1 MKIYKSDFF
10 RQSKFKFDFY
20 QKIENINEWEV
31 LAKQFN
37 SNIFLLNNEK
47 EKKIPKIIHQI
58 WIGPKKLPKRYK
70 KWMDSWLFYNPSFE
84 YKLWLEK
91 DIDNISLKN
100 REIYDKTQCI
110 GSKSDIARYE
120 ILNLYGGIYVD
131 TDFECLKKIPN
142 VLLEFDFVSS
152 TIFSYKPCIANGFF
166 MTKKNSNI
174 ILDILGDLKID
185 YSKVNINK
193 SIENTGPGIM
203 TKKYFELDA
212 NSRRN
217 YLILPTNYFYPYP
230 NFLINTSSNYINEIK
245 NISIGIH
252 HWEMSWMKGNLLNRI
267 FNKIKKYLKMMNNIF
282 SRKIC
287 K

>member
-10 RQSKFKFDFY
+10 RHSKFKFDFY
-20 QKIENINEWEV
+20 QKIENIKEWEI

-91 DIDNISLKN
+91 DIDNISFKN

-131 TDFECLKKIPN
+131 TDFECLKEIPN
-142 VLLEFDFVSS
+142 VLLEYDFVSS

-203 TKKYFELDA
+203 TKKYFELDT
-212 NSRRN
+212 NSRKDC
-217 YLILPTNYFYPYP
+217 LILPTNYFYPYP
-230 NFLINTSSNYINEIK
+230 NFLINTSSKYINEIK

-267 FNKIKKYLKMMNNIF
+267 LNKIKKHLKMMNNIF